1 MVTIIGRFLCY
12 ALARQRPGLPCVKGA
27 VSEADWGIALP
38 QHRYTHKLHRNF
50 CRHRCWEYGW
60 LSDHIPPEKRCG
72 LHLFWC
78 FYPHSVEN
86 RPTQWQALLLRNRSQ
101 RYIFPTPFVWKN
113 GQGRTA
119 ENHTIGAVLPCHFF
133 SQLFCQRN
141 QLLIVLWLHDNPSV
155 TAYAVPPPFT
165 QGRLWC
171 CAKLQT
177 VQYTERCIEVRS
189 LSVQQI
195 VICRVTSL
203 YI

>member
-1 MVTIIGRFLCY
+1 MLYRSIDILTNSTEISADIVVGNTDDSQTISL
-12 ALARQRPGLPCVKGA
+12 QKSGA
-27 VSEADWGIALP
+27 VCIFFDVSILIVLRTIQLNDE
-38 QHRYTHKLHRNF
+38 F
-50 CRHRCWEYGW
+50 CFCAIKISDIFSKYL
-60 LSDHIPPEKRCG
+60 LSGKTDR
-72 LHLFWC
+72 
-78 FYPHSVEN
+78 
-86 RPTQWQALLLRNRSQ
+86 
-101 RYIFPTPFVWKN
+101 
-113 GQGRTA
+113 
-119 ENHTIGAVLPCHFF
+119 IGAQKVVPQMPFFLGHFF

-141 QLLIVLWLHDNPSV
+141 QLLIVLWLHDNPDL